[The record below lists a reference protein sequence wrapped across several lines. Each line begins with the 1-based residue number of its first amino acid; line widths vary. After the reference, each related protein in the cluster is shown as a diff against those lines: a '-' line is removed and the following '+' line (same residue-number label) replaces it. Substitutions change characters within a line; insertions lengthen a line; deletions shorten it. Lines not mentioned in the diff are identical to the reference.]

1 MIIENTEPK
10 LPVFGR
16 MKSEF
21 RKRNQQ
27 RSAINDQLNAN
38 NCNEED
44 SRRSLSQHQ
53 PKLINS
59 ACDADPQQEHINE
72 YEDLDRNLNE

>member
-44 SRRSLSQHQ
+44 SRRSLSQH
-53 PKLINS
+53 
-59 ACDADPQQEHINE
+59 
-72 YEDLDRNLNE
+72 